1 MAVSQP
7 TKTLLADLQWK
18 ALVTSIRSSSKFKL
32 ENAIAIADVSA
43 SMGNIANPSKSGAIY
58 PIVPCIALSLLLGD
72 LAAAPW
78 NGCFVTFSS
87 KPEIQPIDTSLP
99 LSTRAK
105 TMNQAN
111 WTMTTNLYKVFDLL
125 LEVARQNS
133 LCSTEMVKTLYI
145 FSDMQF
151 NSGIEG
157 TFKGTEHQIAKQKFN
172 QAGYELPNVVYWN
185 FNQQEIIDNTT
196 KPARASE
203 HGVQMVSGFS
213 GAIMKAFLRATQAD
227 MEDKAAVNGWTKI
240 EEGLARMDIKERRKE
255 KTSLETVMSVISQK
269 CFEGVVVVD

>member
-1 MAVSQP
+1 
-7 TKTLLADLQWK
+7 
-18 ALVTSIRSSSKFKL
+18 
-32 ENAIAIADVSA
+32 
-43 SMGNIANPSKSGAIY
+43 
-58 PIVPCIALSLLLGD
+58 
-72 LAAAPW
+72 
-78 NGCFVTFSS
+78 
-87 KPEIQPIDTSLP
+87 
-99 LSTRAK
+99 
-105 TMNQAN
+105 MNQAN